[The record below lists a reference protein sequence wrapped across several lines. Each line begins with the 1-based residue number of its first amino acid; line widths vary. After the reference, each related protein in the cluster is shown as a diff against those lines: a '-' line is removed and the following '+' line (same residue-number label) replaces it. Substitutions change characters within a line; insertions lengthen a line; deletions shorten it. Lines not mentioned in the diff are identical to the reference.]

1 MFMNFN
7 ILFKYNQI
15 KHELLLSSTPNLSGC
30 LGQSAD
36 LAGQWW
42 PPWPPWGHGCRWGR
56 KWSLKCHSWPLVCLP
71 RRTAH
76 LHPARDS
83 QRNSTTFLPWCP
95 PSRPQAQGTSP
106 GMCTRA
112 GPLHL
117 QVPSRGCLGKILEL
131 EREREH
137 PWSSEPTEGAKTP
150 SPSQGG
156 SGSPGPGSRQHHQE
170 FFPPSSGFL
179 FVSQSVSL
187 NISIWPHFSSDSDGE
202 EGEEGNLT
210 EFVLCLWCCEENV
223 V

>member
-15 KHELLLSSTPNLSGC
+15 KHELLLSSPPNLSGC
-30 LGQSAD
+30 PRQSTD

-106 GMCTRA
+106 GMCTWA

-131 EREREH
+131 ERERTSLKLRAHRGSWGPESFTGRRWE
-137 PWSSEPTEGAKTP
+137 PRAWKQAALPGVLPTEFW
-150 SPSQGG
+150 
-156 SGSPGPGSRQHHQE
+156 
-170 FFPPSSGFL
+170 FFVCF
-179 FVSQSVSL
+179 SVCVFKL
-187 NISIWPHFSSDSDGE
+187 
-202 EGEEGNLT
+202 
-210 EFVLCLWCCEENV
+210 
-223 V
+223 